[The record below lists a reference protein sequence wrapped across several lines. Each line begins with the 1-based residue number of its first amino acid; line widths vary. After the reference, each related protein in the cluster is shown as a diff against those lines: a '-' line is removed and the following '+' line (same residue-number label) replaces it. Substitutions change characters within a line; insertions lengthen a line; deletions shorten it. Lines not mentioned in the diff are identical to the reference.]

1 MYNLRDLI
9 DDIFNIFAHNS
20 TTLSNMCLESL
31 FELILEVFKILCK
44 IEGLY
49 FTLIGKIGNKI
60 ETKLQVVEDKI
71 FRNWLLVDEKVHFD
85 AWRYNKTNI
94 SIWISIISD
103 VLNWWSNLDFD
114 T

>member
-49 FTLIGKIGNKI
+49 FTLIGK
-60 ETKLQVVEDKI
+60 
-71 FRNWLLVDEKVHFD
+71 
-85 AWRYNKTNI
+85 
-94 SIWISIISD
+94 
-103 VLNWWSNLDFD
+103 
-114 T
+114 